1 MRKIGKTIKVEKYIS
16 VDELAVT
23 EKITEMTVT
32 PDTKNIAVV
41 VESLNAEGEVIYSE
55 RIDITGGN
63 YDLLFS
69 DDPIFETG
77 KQIGSYREVD
87 LWRIIDKLSA

>member
-32 PDTKNIAVV
+32 PDNKNIAIVV
-41 VESLNAEGEVIYSE
+41 TSLNAEGEVIYSE
-55 RIDITGGN
+55 RIDIMGED

>member
-32 PDTKNIAVV
+32 PDTKNISVV
-41 VESLNAEGEVIYSE
+41 VELLNAEGEVIYSE
-55 RIDITGGN
+55 RIDITGED

-77 KQIGSYREVD
+77 KQIGSYREDD
-87 LWRIIDKLSA
+87 LWRIIDRVGA